1 MTDQVSPDWVSMVS
15 AAQATRAPAVITATQ
30 TWTGQELLAR
40 AAGAARWL
48 SASTLPDGI
57 PVPALLQASPEALA
71 LVLAGAAVRR
81 PIAPLGPR
89 LTGRELAGCV
99 ERLAAPSLLTQA
111 AFADTATAVA
121 HGLDRDV
128 LTVGDWRGAAGP
140 LPTPSP
146 DDPAV
151 VLHTSGTTGHPKAV
165 SCRHDRLARRSRL
178 NASLQQLRPGCV
190 FATASPFHHI
200 AGLGNIMVALAAGA
214 TTVTVPRFT
223 VAAWRGLEELGVTHA
238 LAVPTMVEMLLRQG
252 ALPLRTL
259 RIMQYGASPIHP
271 DTLRTAMA
279 QLPGVDFLSL
289 YGQTEGSPITW
300 LSPRDH
306 RLAAG
311 GRDELLQSVGRAA
324 PGVEVRICDPDG
336 SGAGEVI
343 ARADHLFAASP
354 DGWLRTGDLG
364 RLDDDGYLYLIGRR
378 GDMIIRGG
386 ENVYPVEVEN
396 RLLEHPRIADAAV
409 IGVPDRLLG
418 EAIKALVV
426 PADPADPPA
435 SEELR
440 AFARAALAGFKVPA
454 QWEFVP
460 SLPRNASGKLLRRQ
474 LRSEFVL
481 LICMRYVVERMSMT
495 TSPWAGSDF
504 QLPPQPSS
512 PVALCGACR
521 RLGACRL
528 GLGREELQPD
538 GSVHTDLICG
548 PEHEGGPDV
557 AHGGWTAGAFDE
569 VLGHVPLLT
578 GELAVTGQLSVTYV
592 KPVPVGRPLHARAW
606 TVRREGRRWYV
617 AGELTLVS
625 TGAVLGRGE
634 AVMVLRDRGHF
645 ARHREWL
652 AQQDRA

>member
-15 AAQATRAPAVITATQ
+15 AAQATMAPAVITATQ
-30 TWTGQELLAR
+30 TWTGEELLAR
-40 AAGAARWL
+40 ADGAARWL
-48 SASTLPDGI
+48 SASALPEGI

-81 PIAPLGPR
+81 PVAPLGPR
-89 LTGRELAGCV
+89 LTERELAGCV
-99 ERLAAPSLLTQA
+99 ERLAAPYLLTQP
-111 AFADTATAVA
+111 AFTDTAMAVA
-121 HGLDRDV
+121 RELGRDV
-128 LTVGDWRGAAGP
+128 LALGDCPGAAGR
-140 LPTPSP
+140 LPAPRP
-146 DDPAV
+146 DDTAV

-165 SCRHDRLARRSRL
+165 ACQHDRLARRTRL
-178 NASLQQLRPGCV
+178 NAGLQQLRPGSV

-223 VAAWRGLEELGVTHA
+223 VEAWRGLAELGVTHA

-279 QLPGVDFLSL
+279 KLPGVDFLSL

-300 LSPRDH
+300 LSPQDH
-306 RLAAG
+306 RLAAA
-311 GRDELLQSVGRAA
+311 GRDGLLQSVGRAA
-324 PGVEVRICDPDG
+324 PGAEVRICDPDG

-396 RLLEHPRIADAAV
+396 RLLEHPLIAEAAV

-418 EAIKALVV
+418 EAIKAFVV

-435 SEELR
+435 REELR
-440 AFARAALAGFKVPA
+440 GFARAALAGFKVPA

-474 LRSEFVL
+474 LRSELVL
-481 LICMRYVVERMSMT
+481 LICMRYVVERTVMT

-504 QLPPQPSS
+504 QLPPQPAS

-548 PEHEGGPDV
+548 PENEGGPEV
-557 AHGGWTAGAFDE
+557 AHGGWTAGVFDE
-569 VLGHVPLLT
+569 VLGHVPLLN

-606 TVRREGRRWYV
+606 TVRREGHRWYV
-617 AGELTLVS
+617 AGELTLAG
-625 TGAVLGRGE
+625 TGSVLGRGE

-652 AQQDRA
+652 AQQDQA

>member
-1 MTDQVSPDWVSMVS
+1 MTDQESPDWVSMVS

-30 TWTGQELLAR
+30 TWTGEELLAR

-48 SASTLPDGI
+48 SASALPDGI

-99 ERLAAPSLLTQA
+99 ERLAAPCLLTQA
-111 AFADTATAVA
+111 AFADTAIAVA
-121 HGLDRDV
+121 RGLDRDV
-128 LTVGDWRGAAGP
+128 LTVGDWCGGAGR

-146 DDPAV
+146 DDLAI

-165 SCRHDRLARRSRL
+165 SYRHDRLVRRSRL
-178 NASLQQLRPGCV
+178 NASLQQLRPGSV

-223 VAAWRGLEELGVTHA
+223 VAAWRGLDELGVTHA
-238 LAVPTMVEMLLRQG
+238 LAVPTMVEMLLRQD

-279 QLPGVDFLSL
+279 KLPNVDFLSL

-300 LSPRDH
+300 LSPQDH
-306 RLAAG
+306 RLAAA

-324 PGVEVRICDPDG
+324 PGVQVRISHPDG
-336 SGAGEVI
+336 SGTGEVI

-396 RLLEHPRIADAAV
+396 RLLEHPLIADAAV
-409 IGVPDRLLG
+409 IGVPDQLLG

-435 SEELR
+435 REELR

-474 LRSEFVL
+474 LR
-481 LICMRYVVERMSMT
+481 T
-495 TSPWAGSDF
+495 A
-504 QLPPQPSS
+504 
-512 PVALCGACR
+512 PV
-521 RLGACRL
+521 
-528 GLGREELQPD
+528 
-538 GSVHTDLICG
+538 
-548 PEHEGGPDV
+548 
-557 AHGGWTAGAFDE
+557 TA
-569 VLGHVPLLT
+569 V
-578 GELAVTGQLSVTYV
+578 
-592 KPVPVGRPLHARAW
+592 PVPPRLASAGPAEATNLH
-606 TVRREGRRWYV
+606 
-617 AGELTLVS
+617 
-625 TGAVLGRGE
+625 
-634 AVMVLRDRGHF
+634 
-645 ARHREWL
+645 
-652 AQQDRA
+652 